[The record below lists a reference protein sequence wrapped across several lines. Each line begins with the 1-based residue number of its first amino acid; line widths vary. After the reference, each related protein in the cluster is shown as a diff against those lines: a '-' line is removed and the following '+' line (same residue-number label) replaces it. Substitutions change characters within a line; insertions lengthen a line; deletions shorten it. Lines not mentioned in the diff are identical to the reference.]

1 MLRMPRTTTTAWK
14 AKSDTMRRKRA
25 SRPRGCHHEISFPTA
40 QGLGPLAEAGLNP
53 IVATMKLVTSLLC
66 LLGLSLGVHAAA
78 PDEFPAITHQEL
90 TAAMKPIE
98 DKFASAKQA
107 ADQALQP
114 VTALQQEIQ
123 KLKEV
128 KL

>member
-1 MLRMPRTTTTAWK
+1 MKTLLVEKATAVEK
-14 AKSDTMRRKRA
+14 AKIVVTEMEKKAADAVVVLTA
-25 SRPRGCHHEISFPTA
+25 SNAKVTE
-40 QGLGPLAEAGLNP
+40 LA
-53 IVATMKLVTSLLC
+53 
-66 LLGLSLGVHAAA
+66 
-78 PDEFPAITHQEL
+78 
-90 TAAMKPIE
+90 AAMKPIE

>member
-1 MLRMPRTTTTAWK
+1 MLAEKAAAVEK
-14 AKSDTMRRKRA
+14 AKVTV
-25 SRPRGCHHEISFPTA
+25 
-40 QGLGPLAEAGLNP
+40 AEMEKKATDA
-53 IVATMKLVTSLLC
+53 VA
-66 LLGLSLGVHAAA
+66 A
-78 PDEFPAITHQEL
+78 L
-90 TAAMKPIE
+90 TAANVKVTELATAMKPVE